1 MNNKL
6 IKYFI
11 CAFIFLFPILNVN
24 AEVDY
29 NYKNAYIR
37 VDKMTNGKKT
47 WEITSSKSHKA
58 EEILNG
64 IYGFFIH
71 QAYGSGQ
78 YIHTYCLNVGKTA
91 DTKKCN
97 KLDEKKLTAE
107 NTGISDDRVTRLK
120 KVLANGYYYDG
131 NISSTSG
138 TEYTKSNKYK
148 ILATQ
153 ILVWEVVEGARTSF
167 SSYAPN
173 KYNGTNSAYNIFVK
187 KNESVLNEY
196 KNIID
201 KINKYENGDSI
212 RGTVFSEGAQNLPWN
227 GSKYTKTFNIG
238 SYTNC
243 ESTSNAV
250 SVSVNKD
257 NHTATVSSNTEI
269 NSDVTINCKYTAG
282 SSKSDYKYYKFTCAG
297 SYQDLIRGETQ
308 YVYKESFKVKTV
320 KRKVKIVKYDSTG
333 KQITGAKFALSCAP
347 GSSCGLS
354 SPINIDLTNT
364 TSQTIELSKTARYL
378 LTETLV
384 PAGKKGISSTEIT
397 IDVENGTASV
407 AQPNGPVRVVNGD
420 TITVN
425 VINDENTANILVTKI
440 GNNGT
445 RLEGISFYLLDST
458 KTKKLKSVMTSAGN
472 YTYSTNQNSGTESY
486 TTNANGNIKIIN
498 VPPGTYYFQEYDT
511 GESGY
516 PVPEGNEA
524 YTKISIEITQNG
536 IRVNGSSSNEITI
549 SNAKNEFCFYK
560 VDENGN
566 YLTGGKFKIQKYN
579 KSKNKYDDLTI
590 KKLESTDNK
599 YDTYKIDLTSDIYT
613 FKVNNGVT
621 CFKDVESSS
630 KYRIVELEAP
640 EGYEISS
647 ITGEDRI
654 VVEIDST
661 GYTKTSTTMIN
672 KSITKGIDA
681 EASAELI
688 VNIQTGQ
695 NRIRYAI
702 IISVLVV
709 IIIGLFILK
718 KKRK

>member
-6 IKYFI
+6 LKYFI

-24 AEVDY
+24 AY
-29 NYKNAYIR
+29 YYKNAYIR
-37 VDKMTNGKKT
+37 VDGMVNGTAT
-47 WEITSSKSHKA
+47 WEITSSKTHKSTKIA
-58 EEILNG
+58 NG
-64 IYGFFIH
+64 VYGFFIH
-71 QAYGSGQ
+71 QAYDSGN
-78 YIHTYCLNVGKTA
+78 YIHAYCLNVGKTA
-91 DTKKCN
+91 DTRKCN
-97 KLDEKKLTAE
+97 KLEEKDLTSG
-107 NTGISDDRVTRLK
+107 NTGISEDKITRLK
-120 KVLANGYYYDG
+120 KVLANGHYYNG
-131 NISSTSG
+131 NISSSTG
-138 TEYTKSNKYK
+138 TEYSGSDKYK

-153 ILVWEVVEGARTSF
+153 ILVWEIVEGARTSF

-173 KYNGTNSAYNIFVK
+173 VYNSSNSAYNIFVK
-187 KNESVLNEY
+187 KNSTIYKEY
-196 KNIID
+196 KAIID
-201 KINKYENGDSI
+201 KINKYESGASI
-212 RGTVFSEGAQNLPWN
+212 SGTVFSEGVQNLPWN
-227 GSKYTKTFNIG
+227 GKKYTKTFKIG
-238 SYTNC
+238 SYTSC
-243 ESTSNAV
+243 KSSSSAV
-250 SVSVNKD
+250 SVSVNKN

-269 NSDVTINCKYTAG
+269 NSAVTISCSYTAG
-282 SSKSDYKYYKFTCAG
+282 STRSDYKYYKFTCAG
-297 SYQDLIRGETQ
+297 NYQDLIRGETQ
-308 YVYKESFKVKTV
+308 YVYKENFKVKTD
-320 KRKVKIVKYDSTG
+320 KKKVKIVKYDSKG
-333 KQITGAKFALSCAP
+333 KQITGAKFTLSCAP

-354 SPINIDLTNT
+354 KPINIDLT
-364 TSQTIELSKTARYL
+364 TSSTQTIELSKTARYL
-378 LTETLV
+378 LTETVV
-384 PAGKKGISSTEIT
+384 PVGKKGISPTEIT
-397 IDVENGTASV
+397 IDIERGTASV
-407 AQPNGPVRVVNGD
+407 AQPNGPVRVVNGN
-420 TITVN
+420 TITIN
-425 VINDENTANILVTKI
+425 IINDENTANILINKI
-440 GNNGT
+440 GNNGEK
-445 RLEGISFYLLDST
+445 LEGVSFYLLDST

-472 YTYSTNQNSGTESY
+472 YTYSTDQNSGTESY

-511 GESGY
+511 GETGY

-524 YTKISIEITQNG
+524 YTKINIEITQNG

-654 VVEIDST
+654 VVDIDSF

-681 EASAELI
+681 EARAELI

-702 IISVLVV
+702 IISVLVT